1 MKSIDTR
8 DLYKRLEELSDLR
21 STVNNAKEELQEAK
35 KALAAHDPEQPNAA
49 PDDELFHEIT
59 KELEGDVDDATDAL
73 DDAENK
79 YGTEEQEELAALEAL
94 MEEIG
99 ERTMRDGEQM
109 IPTSN
114 GGFEDY
120 AREIASDLYGKEIS
134 DAKWPFSCIDWE
146 RAAEELE
153 QDHTLV
159 SFQGEDYLIRL

>member
-21 STVNNAKEELQEAK
+21 STVNNAKEELQEAN
-35 KALAAHDPEQPNAA
+35 KALADHDPEQPNVA
-49 PDDELFHEIT
+49 PDDERFHEKT
-59 KELEGDVDDATDAL
+59 EALQEATE
-73 DDAENK
+73 DAESTLSNAEADF
-79 YGTEEQEELAALEAL
+79 GTEEQEELAALEAL

-109 IPTSN
+109 IPTSD
-114 GGFEDY
+114 FEDH
-120 AREIASDLYGKEIS
+120 AREMASDLYGKEIS

-153 QDHTLV
+153 QDYTSV
-159 SFQGEDYLIRL
+159 SFQGEGYLIRL